1 MGWSWEDMLAAYK
14 RTENN
19 TNFRA
24 PADTARHSTGGPVA
38 VSFVDEAAR
47 APASRAFEAAAA
59 RYGLPQSRDFN
70 GVSARH
76 GVGQYQFLIREGVRD
91 SSAAAFIGPLLN
103 GTRGGRL
110 GNAPIRARGGAVS
123 LMTGTL
129 AARVSFNGTRA
140 RGVVLAGLGGSG
152 GSTGERVLLARHEV
166 VVTAGA
172 LNTPKL
178 LLLSGLGEAQALR
191 DAGVTPLPVPPLPAV
206 GRNLMDGVYI
216 IAQFDL
222 GPGFSRFVDGQGL
235 WGRCKPLGGGPV
247 QPRAV
252 QRFCIEAAEAY
263 AARRTGVFASPG
275 LSVGAFLRSP
285 WAEAN
290 GVEADVQLTFHPWD
304 KYQRAWPQRPLPSS
318 IVTVEVSN
326 NHALGRG
333 SVRLD
338 AADPQKPPLV
348 AGPYLR
354 HAQDGKVLAWAM
366 RELRGIMSLLGGTGA
381 KPDSSTAANATVTE
395 LLPGADLQTDEEL
408 IEYARCGAAQF
419 RPPNVT
425 CDGRYLAVTHL
436 GGTARMGANASQGV
450 VDAQLRVHGVEGLRV
465 ADASVMPTLPS
476 GNTHA
481 TCMAIGERAAQMLIN
496 DAAKRKAQAK

>member
-1 MGWSWEDMLAAYK
+1 M
-14 RTENN
+14 
-19 TNFRA
+19 
-24 PADTARHSTGGPVA
+24 
-38 VSFVDEAAR
+38 
-47 APASRAFEAAAA
+47 
-59 RYGLPQSRDFN
+59 
-70 GVSARH
+70 
-76 GVGQYQFLIREGVRD
+76 
-91 SSAAAFIGPLLN
+91 
-103 GTRGGRL
+103 
-110 GNAPIRARGGAVS
+110 
-123 LMTGTL
+123 
-129 AARVSFNGTRA
+129 
-140 RGVVLAGLGGSG
+140 
-152 GSTGERVLLARHEV
+152 
-166 VVTAGA
+166 
-172 LNTPKL
+172 
-178 LLLSGLGEAQALR
+178 
-191 DAGVTPLPVPPLPAV
+191 
-206 GRNLMDGVYI
+206 
-216 IAQFDL
+216 
-222 GPGFSRFVDGQGL
+222 
-235 WGRCKPLGGGPV
+235 
-247 QPRAV
+247 
-252 QRFCIEAAEAY
+252 
-263 AARRTGVFASPG
+263 
-275 LSVGAFLRSP
+275 
-285 WAEAN
+285 
-290 GVEADVQLTFHPWD
+290 
-304 KYQRAWPQRPLPSS
+304 
-318 IVTVEVSN
+318 TVEVSN

-381 KPDSSTAANATVTE
+381 KPDSSTAAHSHTGAGWGNGSATVTE

-481 TCMAIGERAAQMLIN
+481 TCMAIGERAAQMLID